1 MDFPQ
6 QLEEILVERPP
17 SSFDVIMESPL
28 CAASNL
34 EKKVQTSK
42 SGNRFDNSSTLDKM
56 NSSMNSTL
64 DDTTPSDSGVQLLDS
79 ESSEFMAESITSQ
92 TGFEFEDLRSYN
104 NQESTITPEQVAVV
118 AAPVPTLK
126 EHHFVS
132 AAFEE
137 IVAGVDSN
145 SNVTTIDAINDNATS
160 NAPIEDAMTTST
172 CSTFDTTESIVY
184 RRKARKTPVT
194 PKAPKKRVSFHE
206 DILKNTRTDNIHIE
220 HGFITYKSGRKA
232 LQHVGVAG
240 RYSWCSE
247 GDGGASSGAAAQSE
261 LCAHTH
267 EDEEQHNTCEQR
279 RRCVVYRNACSD
291 VLDYGNSDVYDME
304 EQKALQ
310 YDNSGVF
317 EYIPSERGG
326 AADGASVGN
335 GADGRQQV
343 LYRCSCSSSNSSL
356 DSDEND
362 KNSNRQQYGQ
372 AKSSSCDCIGMSN
385 ANNNIIGDNCYFS
398 EPNIDN
404 LNENNQKKSVWN
416 KEKKP
421 KSSCLKKPKRNT
433 NIIYEQDLSTR
444 VKKFNVHDMNQLIDN
459 SSKMIIGSLKSIFTM
474 PLPERGVPEGSE
486 DLQSVVECVPELEQP
501 TPEHKPKLLA
511 ESQFPP
517 SSPPLKQKPFL
528 SKSLD
533 GSKKSQGVKKFV
545 HNVDEQLRRKN
556 EEEIYAP
563 TRQSS
568 AEKTTTE
575 TPSKVLQRQEEIDA
589 ETVSDLMHNQSKDAD
604 LTRQLQSEAEQ
615 PPQFRN
621 KFIVNC
627 ESTVF
632 EHTGVSYCYDTNEM
646 LDLDLDTAS
655 NTPGSIASSLL
666 LESETPVAQPEP
678 DHIRSAFS
686 AAPIAKTFSNFFRS
700 FNKDSSSTPNTKKSL
715 EATKAANIADSQ
727 QKTGVDK
734 KFSPSPQTNSFIEIT
749 DLRQTVKQPL
759 PNTISSSTISDL
771 THSSACSLPQTQS
784 KTNSASITVGSVG
797 NNSNNSLAIGQ
808 DLRGNVDK
816 QQRHLPSPLK
826 KRLSGGNFVAQPQ
839 RYGTSVGSSGNTPAC
854 FTEPTLLSPDIF
866 NISGPTPLASTALS
880 GSGGTVNC
888 GGYIAVRG
896 GCGRDSKSTIISE
909 EFDDIITIT
918 TDTDKNESDIVIV
931 DYPSE
936 MNERQ
941 GMCDY
946 TNLLKPPAASNA
958 KTSLINRFLRNVTQK
973 KILES
978 SIRKNNFFAD
988 KLRSEQKLF
997 RGNLYVPGV
1006 KPKNYELIDDLN
1018 AEIAMEIEMSG
1029 ANSPRRELAQI
1040 ANIPGDAT
1048 RFELGIGEIS
1058 IDIFN
1063 GNHLH
1068 ILRDPTELLM
1078 KVFKL
1083 YTGYSHEGYMTPVLV
1098 LLTDR
1103 TLYVTDLVRN
1113 RLCSKFILPYSDLD
1127 VILMGPFGNTVLL
1140 SNSAR
1145 DMQQVLL
1152 AGGPY
1157 PANGLVANLEMCARR
1172 SGSSLPAV
1180 GQLSFAHLA
1189 PLQAFV
1195 RENSSVS
1202 PTDTWMYYAVVNVPA
1217 GVLGSEQEPL
1227 GPHVKGFL
1235 MHRRIKDHHH
1245 SSNNSSRH
1253 PWNPGYFL
1261 LKAGVLYMF
1270 NDSTQKIPSWA
1281 VALAECQGARRAVK
1295 AARPHCFEIILK
1307 GQLLQL
1313 AAPDEYV
1320 ASEWLQ
1326 ALLQTASGLFEM
1338 QEKHKTLGCT
1348 LVVTQNHLIT
1358 LREDFSAPLKQ
1369 IKTNTENPTNVQ
1381 GVRKDSIVGV
1391 NDEVNLITEET
1402 GSLLSSAMSTP
1413 TRFAQRSCSSMNS
1426 TPTKLS
1432 QISQSTTTG
1441 GGNTNTHSTS
1451 TNATTTNATSLATTT
1466 NITNYS
1472 RQPQA
1477 ECPDQSS
1484 SRHNNMY
1491 SVYGKN
1497 SGLEILTCADI
1508 KEMTGIKIP
1517 SHNDTWWCVLEFSCQ
1532 EVRESTDD
1540 LVIFFASSSEMQ
1552 RFLRLLEQL
1561 WQSKNNDLFPITVL
1575 DEDDLI
1581 AEQCTML
1588 YMDINRAWEPL
1599 LSAALGY
1606 PL

>member
-1 MDFPQ
+1 
-6 QLEEILVERPP
+6 
-17 SSFDVIMESPL
+17 MESPL
-28 CAASNL
+28 CTVNTFDRKGQAN
-34 EKKVQTSK
+34 KI
-42 SGNRFDNSSTLDKM
+42 GNKFEATSTLDKM

-64 DDTTPSDSGVQLLDS
+64 EDTTPSDSGVQMMDS
-79 ESSEFMAESITSQ
+79 ESSEFMVESITSQ
-92 TGFEFEDLRSYN
+92 TGFEFEELKTYNAQERSGSN
-104 NQESTITPEQVAVV
+104 EQVAVV
-118 AAPVPTLK
+118 AAPPPPI
-126 EHHFVS
+126 EERHFVS

-137 IVAGVDSN
+137 ILAGVDTN
-145 SNVTTIDAINDNATS
+145 SNVTIINTTNDNTTT
-160 NAPIEDAMTTST
+160 NIPVEDAMTTST
-172 CSTFDTTESIVY
+172 CSTFDTTENIVY
-184 RRKARKTPVT
+184 RRKARKATVT

-247 GDGGASSGAAAQSE
+247 GDGGAAGGAATHTE
-261 LCAHTH
+261 LCAHAH
-267 EDEEQHNTCEQR
+267 EDEAEQNSREQR

-317 EYIPSERGG
+317 EYVPKERSGV
-326 AADGASVGN
+326 ADGVGVGN
-335 GADGRQQV
+335 GADGQQV

-372 AKSSSCDCIGMSN
+372 AKSNSCDCIGMSN

-433 NIIYEQDLSTR
+433 SIIYEQDLSTR

-486 DLQSVVECVPELEQP
+486 DLQSVVECIPELEQQ
-501 TPEHKPKLLA
+501 TPEHKSSKLA
-511 ESQFPP
+511 DEQFFSPP
-517 SSPPLKQKPFL
+517 SPPLKQKPFL

-556 EEEIYAP
+556 DDEMYAP

-568 AEKTTTE
+568 SEKTATTD
-575 TPSKVLQRQEEIDA
+575 TPSRVLQRQEEIDA
-589 ETVSDLMHNQSKDAD
+589 DQRTELLDVVMQNQLSAKLNDAVIA
-604 LTRQLQSEAEQ
+604 TQQLQPAAEQ

-646 LDLDLDTAS
+646 LDLDLDTAG
-655 NTPGSIASSLL
+655 NTPGSVASSLL
-666 LESETPVAQPEP
+666 LENDTPIAQPEP
-678 DHIRSAFS
+678 DQLRSAFS

-700 FNKDSSSTPNTKKSL
+700 LNKDSTTTPKAKKPS
-715 EATKAANIADSQ
+715 AASKAINVVETQ
-727 QKTGVDK
+727 QRSGVDM
-734 KFSPSPQTNSFIEIT
+734 KFSPNAHSSPFT
-749 DLRQTVKQPL
+749 DTSELKQSIKHPL
-759 PNTISSSTISDL
+759 PNTISSSTISEL
-771 THSSACSLPQTQS
+771 TNTSASSLPPTQS
-784 KTNSASITVGSVG
+784 KTNSISLTVGSAG
-797 NNSNNSLAIGQ
+797 NSSINSLAIGQ
-808 DLRGNVDK
+808 DLRGNLEK

-826 KRLSGGNFVAQPQ
+826 KRASGGNLAAQPQ
-839 RYGTSVGSSGNTPAC
+839 RYGTSLGSASNTSAC
-854 FTEPTLLSPDIF
+854 PPEPFLLSPDLF
-866 NISGPTPLASTALS
+866 NGGSTIGLANMSTG
-880 GSGGTVNC
+880 GSGGAT
-888 GGYIAVRG
+888 GGYIGVRG
-896 GCGRDSKSTIISE
+896 GCGRDSKSTILSE

-936 MNERQ
+936 ISERQ
-941 GMCDY
+941 AMSDY
-946 TNLLKPPAASNA
+946 ANLLKPPQPNNA

-978 SIRKNNFFAD
+978 SIRKNNFFAG
-988 KLRSEQKLF
+988 KLRSEQRLF
-997 RGNLYVPGV
+997 SGNLYVPGV

-1040 ANIPGDAT
+1040 DDMPGDAS

-1063 GNHLH
+1063 GSYLH
-1068 ILRDPTELLM
+1068 ILRDPTEQLM

-1083 YTGYSHEGYMTPVLV
+1083 YTGYSREGYMTPVLV
-1098 LLTDR
+1098 FLTDR
-1103 TLYVTDLVRN
+1103 KLYVTDLVRN
-1113 RLCSKFILPYSDLD
+1113 RLCSKFVLSYAELD

-1140 SNSAR
+1140 SNSTR

-1157 PANGLVANLEMCARR
+1157 PADGLVANLEMCARR

-1189 PLQAFV
+1189 PLQEFV
-1195 RENSSVS
+1195 RENSSVGAK
-1202 PTDTWMYYAVVNVPA
+1202 DTWMYYAVVNVPA
-1217 GVLGSEQEPL
+1217 GFLGSEQEPL

-1235 MHRRIKDHHH
+1235 MHRRIKEHQ
-1245 SSNNSSRH
+1245 SNYSGSKH
-1253 PWNPGYFL
+1253 IWNPGYFL

-1281 VALAECQGARRAVK
+1281 MALAECQGARRAVK
-1295 AARPHCFEIILK
+1295 AGRPHCFEIILK

-1348 LVVTQNHLIT
+1348 LIVTQNHLIT
-1358 LREDFSAPLKQ
+1358 LREDFSSPLKQ
-1369 IKTNTENPTNVQ
+1369 IKADTEKRPNAFADV
-1381 GVRKDSIVGV
+1381 GKDFNIGI
-1391 NDEVNLITEET
+1391 NDECSLTAGDT

-1432 QISQSTTTG
+1432 QLSQSTTTG
-1441 GGNTNTHSTS
+1441 GGNTTHSTS
-1451 TNATTTNATSLATTT
+1451 TNATTTNATSMGTTT

-1472 RQPQA
+1472 RQIQT
-1477 ECPDQSS
+1477 ECAAKVADERYS
-1484 SRHNNMY
+1484 NMY
-1491 SVYGKN
+1491 SVYGKD

-1561 WQSKNNDLFPITVL
+1561 WQAKNNDLFPITVL
-1575 DEDDLI
+1575 DEEDLI

-1599 LSAALGY
+1599 LSAAMGY

>member
-1 MDFPQ
+1 
-6 QLEEILVERPP
+6 
-17 SSFDVIMESPL
+17 MESPL
-28 CAASNL
+28 CATNGIERKGQSNKAVNKHEL
-34 EKKVQTSK
+34 
-42 SGNRFDNSSTLDKM
+42 NSAIDKM

-64 DDTTPSDSGVQLLDS
+64 EDTTPSDSGVQTLDS
-79 ESSEFMAESITSQ
+79 ESSEFMIESITSQ
-92 TGFEFEDLRSYN
+92 TGFELDEIKSN
-104 NQESTITPEQVAVV
+104 NAQERVASNDEVSVV
-118 AAPVPTLK
+118 AAPPPAV
-126 EHHFVS
+126 ERHFVS
-132 AAFEE
+132 AVFEE
-137 IVAGVDSN
+137 IVAGIDNN
-145 SNVTTIDAINDNATS
+145 SNVTTNNATNDNFT
-160 NAPIEDAMTTST
+160 NNLPINEAMNTST
-172 CSTFDTTESIVY
+172 YSTFDTAENIVY
-184 RRKARKTPVT
+184 RRKVRKQPIA

-232 LQHVGVAG
+232 LQHIGVAG

-247 GDGGASSGAAAQSE
+247 GDGGAAGGTTTQTE
-261 LCAHTH
+261 LCSHTH
-267 EDEEQHNTCEQR
+267 EDEAAHNGCAQR
-279 RRCVVYRNACSD
+279 RRCIVYRNACSD

-317 EYIPSERGG
+317 EYVPNNERGDCSD
-326 AADGASVGN
+326 AAAVGGN
-335 GADGRQQV
+335 GTDGQV

-362 KNSNRQQYGQ
+362 KNSNRKQYGQ

-404 LNENNQKKSVWN
+404 LKENNQIKSVWN
-416 KEKKP
+416 KEKMP

-459 SSKMIIGSLKSIFTM
+459 SSKIIIGSLKSIFTM

-486 DLQSVVECVPELEQP
+486 DLQSVVECLPELEQQ
-501 TPEHKPKLLA
+501 TPEHKSKIKDGGQQLA
-511 ESQFPP
+511 AP

-533 GSKKSQGVKKFV
+533 GSKNAQGVKKFV

-556 EEEIYAP
+556 EEDIYAP

-568 AEKTTTE
+568 AEKTAGVAVV
-575 TPSKVLQRQEEIDA
+575 KVLQRQEEIDGEQRNEITDA
-589 ETVSDLMHNQSKDAD
+589 FTPNQKTGVESQYESHS
-604 LTRQLQSEAEQ
+604 TSTEQ
-615 PPQFRN
+615 PQQFRN

-632 EHTGVSYCYDTNEM
+632 EHTGVSYCYETNEL
-646 LDLDLDTAS
+646 LDLDLQTAS
-655 NTPGSIASSLL
+655 NTPGSIASGLL
-666 LESETPVAQPEP
+666 FDNETPIAQPEP
-678 DHIRSAFS
+678 DQLRSAFS
-686 AAPIAKTFSNFFRS
+686 AAPIAKTFSNFFRN
-700 FNKDSSSTPNTKKSL
+700 FNKDSTSTPNAKEKS
-715 EATKAANIADSQ
+715 EANKTTNIGQNQQNISADIN
-727 QKTGVDK
+727 
-734 KFSPSPQTNSFIEIT
+734 FSPYVNKNSFT
-749 DLRQTVKQPL
+749 DGNDLKLHSKHPF
-759 PNTISSSTISDL
+759 PKTISSSTISDL
-771 THSSACSLPQTQS
+771 TNSSACSLPPTNS
-784 KTNSASITVGSVG
+784 KTTSTSITVGSAG
-797 NNSNNSLAIGQ
+797 NSSNNSLAIGQ
-808 DLRGNVDK
+808 ELRGNMEK
-816 QQRHLPSPLK
+816 QHRHLPSPLR
-826 KRLSGGNFVAQPQ
+826 KRASGNNLAAQPL
-839 RYGTSVGSSGNTPAC
+839 RYGTSLVNTSANTTAC
-854 FTEPTLLSPDIF
+854 PPIDPSLLSPDLL
-866 NISGPTPLASTALS
+866 NISATSGLTSSLIGGSSNGTAS
-880 GSGGTVNC
+880 
-888 GGYIAVRG
+888 GYVGVRG
-896 GCGRDSKSTIISE
+896 GSGRDSKSTILSE
-909 EFDDIITIT
+909 DFDDILTIT

-931 DYPSE
+931 DYSSE
-936 MNERQ
+936 ITERQ
-941 GMCDY
+941 AMNDY
-946 TNLLKPPAASNA
+946 ANLLKPPQPSNA

-973 KILES
+973 KKLET

-988 KLRSEQKLF
+988 KLRNEQRLLS
-997 RGNLYVPGV
+997 GNLYVPGV
-1006 KPKNYELIDDLN
+1006 RPKNYELIDDLN
-1018 AEIAMEIEMSG
+1018 AEIAMEIETSN
-1029 ANSPRRELAQI
+1029 AKSPRRELLQI
-1040 ANIPGDAT
+1040 EDSQRDVVS

-1058 IDIFN
+1058 IDVFN
-1063 GNHLH
+1063 GNYLQ
-1068 ILRDPTELLM
+1068 ILRDKAEQLM

-1083 YTGYSHEGYMTPVLV
+1083 YTGYSREGFMTPVLV
-1098 LLTDR
+1098 FLTDR
-1103 TLYVTDLVRN
+1103 TLYVTDLVRS
-1113 RLCSKFILPYSDLD
+1113 RLCSKFVLSYAELD

-1157 PANGLVANLEMCARR
+1157 PADGLIANLEMCARR
-1172 SGSSLPAV
+1172 SGASLPAV

-1189 PLQAFV
+1189 PLQTFV
-1195 RENSSVS
+1195 RENSSVGA
-1202 PTDTWMYYAVVNVPA
+1202 TDTWLYYAVVNVPA
-1217 GVLGSEQEPL
+1217 SVLGIVQEPL

-1235 MHRRIKDHHH
+1235 MHRRIKVHQSAH
-1245 SSNNSSRH
+1245 SVSKH
-1253 PWNPGYFL
+1253 MWNPGYFL

-1281 VALAECQGARRAVK
+1281 MALAECQGARRAAK
-1295 AARPHCFEIILK
+1295 AGRPHCFEVILK

-1326 ALLQTASGLFEM
+1326 ALLQAASGLFEM

-1348 LVVTQNHLIT
+1348 LIITQNHLIT
-1358 LREDFSAPLKQ
+1358 LREDFSAPLKR
-1369 IKTNTENPTNVQ
+1369 IKDEDKISDPA
-1381 GVRKDSIVGV
+1381 GAGKDINYSMNEDG
-1391 NDEVNLITEET
+1391 NLTPAGDT

-1413 TRFAQRSCSSMNS
+1413 TRLPQHSCSSINS

-1432 QISQSTTTG
+1432 QLSQATATG
-1441 GGNTNTHSTS
+1441 GCNTTHSS
-1451 TNATTTNATSLATTT
+1451 SINATTTNATSLATTT
-1466 NITNYS
+1466 NMTNYS
-1472 RQPQA
+1472 RQIQM
-1477 ECPDQSS
+1477 ERKRSS
-1484 SRHNNMY
+1484 VSDVRYSSMY

-1497 SGLEILTCADI
+1497 SGIEILTCADI

-1561 WQSKNNDLFPITVL
+1561 WRTKNNDLFPITVL

-1581 AEQCTML
+1581 AEECTLL

-1599 LSAALGY
+1599 LTAALGY
-1606 PL
+1606 PS

>member
-1 MDFPQ
+1 
-6 QLEEILVERPP
+6 
-17 SSFDVIMESPL
+17 MESPL
-28 CAASNL
+28 CAVGDLDRKGQS
-34 EKKVQTSK
+34 SK
-42 SGNRFDNSSTLDKM
+42 SGSKFDNSSTLDKM

-79 ESSEFMAESITSQ
+79 ESSEFMVESISSQ
-92 TGFEFEDLRSYN
+92 IGFEFEEVKSCNL
-104 NQESTITPEQVAVV
+104 QEHSASREQIAVI
-118 AAPVPTLK
+118 AAPISTVK
-126 EHHFVS
+126 ERHFVS
-132 AAFEE
+132 AVFEE
-137 IVAGVDSN
+137 IVAGYDTN
-145 SNVTTIDAINDNATS
+145 CNITTTDTTNDNSAA
-160 NAPIEDAMTTST
+160 NIPIEDAMTTST
-172 CSTFDTTESIVY
+172 CSTFDTTENIVY
-184 RRKARKTPVT
+184 RRKARKAPIT

-232 LQHVGVAG
+232 LQHVGIAG

-247 GDGGASSGAAAQSE
+247 GDAGAVGGAAAQSE
-261 LCAHTH
+261 LCTHAH
-267 EDEEQHNTCEQR
+267 ENEADQNRCEQR

-317 EYIPSERGG
+317 EYMPKERDGV
-326 AADGASVGN
+326 ADGAGVGN
-335 GADGRQQV
+335 GAEGQQV

-385 ANNNIIGDNCYFS
+385 ANNNMIGDNCYFS

-404 LNENNQKKSVWN
+404 LNENNPKKSVWN

-486 DLQSVVECVPELEQP
+486 DLQSVVECVPELEQA
-501 TPEHKPKLLA
+501 TPENKSKPLA
-511 ESQFPP
+511 ESIFAPP
-517 SSPPLKQKPFL
+517 SPPLKQKPFL

-533 GSKKSQGVKKFV
+533 GSKKSHGVKKFV
-545 HNVDEQLRRKN
+545 HNVDEQLRRKHD
-556 EEEIYAP
+556 EEIYAP

-568 AEKTTTE
+568 AEKSTTTE
-575 TPSKVLQRQEEIDA
+575 TPSRVLQRQEEIDA
-589 ETVSDLMHNQSKDAD
+589 DQRSNSEGTFTQSQLVDSPKDLDTTKQMPAA
-604 LTRQLQSEAEQ
+604 AEQ
-615 PPQFRN
+615 PSQFRN

-646 LDLDLDTAS
+646 LELDLDTDS

-666 LESETPVAQPEP
+666 LETETPIAQPER
-678 DHIRSAFS
+678 DHLRSAFS

-700 FNKDSSSTPNTKKSL
+700 FNKDSASTPNARKSS
-715 EATKAANIADSQ
+715 AAGSKNVINVMEGSQ
-727 QKTGVDK
+727 RAVVDNN
-734 KFSPSPQTNSFIEIT
+734 FSPTIQSNSFTEVT
-749 DLRQTVKQPL
+749 DLKQPSKQPL

-771 THSSACSLPQTQS
+771 TNSSACSLPQMQS
-784 KTNSASITVGSVG
+784 KATTSSSLNVGSVG

-808 DLRGNVDK
+808 DLRGNVEK

-826 KRLSGGNFVAQPQ
+826 KRSSGGNLATQPQ
-839 RYGTSVGSSGNTPAC
+839 RYGTSLGSSGNMTHCHP
-854 FTEPTLLSPDIF
+854 EPTMLSPDIF
-866 NISGPTPLASTALS
+866 NLGSTPGLVNSTPS
-880 GSGGTVNC
+880 GSGGASA
-888 GGYIAVRG
+888 GGYVGVRG
-896 GCGRDSKSTIISE
+896 SCGRDSKSTILSE

-936 MNERQ
+936 MSERQ
-941 GMCDY
+941 MMSDY
-946 TNLLKPPAASNA
+946 ANLLKPPQPNNA

-997 RGNLYVPGV
+997 SGNLYVPGV

-1029 ANSPRRELAQI
+1029 ANSPRHELAQI
-1040 ANIPGDAT
+1040 ENLPGDVT

-1063 GNHLH
+1063 GNYLH
-1068 ILRDPTELLM
+1068 ILKDPSEQLM

-1083 YTGYSHEGYMTPVLV
+1083 YTGYSCEGYMTPVLV
-1098 LLTDR
+1098 FLTDR

-1113 RLCSKFILPYSDLD
+1113 RLCSKFVLAYVELD

-1140 SNSAR
+1140 SNSSR

-1157 PANGLVANLEMCARR
+1157 PADGLVANLEMCARR
-1172 SGSSLPAV
+1172 SGSSLPAI

-1195 RENSSVS
+1195 RKNSSVGA
-1202 PTDTWMYYAVVNVPA
+1202 TDTWMYYAVVNVPA
-1217 GVLGSEQEPL
+1217 GALGSEQEPL

-1235 MHRRIKDHHH
+1235 MHRRIKDHQ
-1245 SSNNSSRH
+1245 SNNSAKH
-1253 PWNPGYFL
+1253 IWNPGYFL

-1281 VALAECQGARRAVK
+1281 VALAECQGARRSLK
-1295 AARPHCFEIILK
+1295 AGRPHCFEIILK

-1338 QEKHKTLGCT
+1338 QDKHKTLGCT
-1348 LVVTQNHLIT
+1348 LVVTQHHLIT

-1369 IKTNTENPTNVQ
+1369 IKSDTEYTQNVT
-1381 GVRKDSIVGV
+1381 GSGKDFIGRV
-1391 NDEVNLITEET
+1391 NDESSLTTGET

-1413 TRFAQRSCSSMNS
+1413 TRFAPRSCSSVNS

-1432 QISQSTTTG
+1432 QLSQSTATCG
-1441 GGNTNTHSTS
+1441 DNTTHSTS

-1466 NITNYS
+1466 NYS
-1472 RQPQA
+1472 RQIPT
-1477 ECPDQSS
+1477 ECAKQTETRNP
-1484 SRHNNMY
+1484 NMY
-1491 SVYGKN
+1491 SVYGKD
-1497 SGLEILTCADI
+1497 SGIEILTCADI

-1540 LVIFFASSSEMQ
+1540 LVVFFASSSEMQ
-1552 RFLRLLEQL
+1552 RFLRQLEQL
-1561 WQSKNNDLFPITVL
+1561 WQAKNNDLFPITVL

-1581 AEQCTML
+1581 AEQCTTL

-1599 LSAALGY
+1599 LSAAMGY